1 MIYLSTS
8 ALIFLLIGIFTSK
21 ELIEVGQ
28 LLFFI
33 SSLKIIYD
41 AFKKKQLALPRSA
54 YWLIA
59 FILIAFISILVNDD
73 VIPRASI
80 NRSKLK
86 QPLFGVMGIYFF
98 RYWIKESSDV
108 IKRWTLNC
116 FLASVSISAI
126 HGIFTYFVNNQ
137 QRMNGLIYT
146 SKYAYASSFFL
157 ILLFTILLYRQ
168 KFKNILYLPLA
179 YVTFILN
186 FVAMTL
192 TFSRAPMFC
201 FLCAIPIALYFFRKK
216 IAMRM
221 GLVAL
226 IISLTAVSYY
236 FTGKENTEMRF
247 LITKQNI
254 SDFQRVS
261 VWQSAVIAI
270 KEKPILGWGYSNF
283 KTQMERIK
291 NQYDLG
297 EKNFVDSHSHNNF
310 LEVAAG
316 TGLVGL
322 FFFCGWLILWIFE
335 TFKNSNIRPFI
346 IPFGAIFLVTGQVE
360 VTIIDSHLAVFIY
373 LIYSLGSSY
382 SKKIDDTAY

>member
-8 ALIFLLIGIFTSK
+8 ALILLLIGIFTSK

-41 AFKKKQLALPRSA
+41 AFKQKQLALPKSA

-59 FILIAFISILVNDD
+59 FILIALISILVNDD

-80 NRSKLK
+80 NRAKLK
-86 QPLFGVMGIYFF
+86 QPLFGVLGIYFF

-108 IKRWTLNC
+108 IKKWTLNF
-116 FLASVSISAI
+116 FLASVCISAV
-126 HGIFTYFVNNQ
+126 HGIFTYFVDNQ

-157 ILLFTILLYRQ
+157 ILLFTILLHRE
-168 KFKNILYLPLA
+168 KFKNILFLPLA
-179 YVTFILN
+179 YIAFFLN

-201 FLCAIPIALYFFRKK
+201 FLCAIPIALYFVRKK
-216 IAMRM
+216 MAVMM

-226 IISLTAVSYY
+226 ILSLTAVSYY
-236 FTGKENTEMRF
+236 FLGKQNTEMRF

-270 KEKPILGWGYSNF
+270 KERPITGWGYSNF

-297 EKNFVDSHSHNNF
+297 EKNFVDSHSHNNL

-316 TGLVGL
+316 TGLIGL
-322 FFFCGWLILWIFE
+322 FIFCGWLVSWIFE
-335 TFKNSNIRPFI
+335 TFKNPNLRPFLV
-346 IPFGAIFLVTGQVE
+346 PFGAVFLVTGQVE

-373 LIYSLGSSY
+373 LVYSLGSSY
-382 SKKIDDTAY
+382 SKKIGDTAY